1 MTKRYYNPYNETVI
15 IAVIIII
22 LSNIYVFLN
31 DKLTLS
37 IGIFS
42 NIFIYIEVF
51 YAILLIF
58 YNILLLAKDF
68 FKFKDIT
75 KYKLKKYFPLANLI
89 ILTFYICKEPLFFY
103 STKKIILVSTF
114 LLIEIFFTFFIH
126 KIKFKFRGWEKMLDE
141 IFVIAS
147 LSIIIYYLQY
157 ISGFVTFLFS
167 SFVTFILFLI
177 WLTNSVLF

>member
-1 MTKRYYNPYNETVI
+1 MTKKYYNPYNETVI
-15 IAVIIII
+15 IATIIII

-37 IGIFS
+37 IGNFS

-58 YNILLLAKDF
+58 YNILLLSKDF
-68 FKFKDIT
+68 FKFKTIT
-75 KYKLKKYFPLANLI
+75 KYKLKKYFPLTNLI
-89 ILTFYICKEPLFFY
+89 ILTFYISKEPLFFF
-103 STKKIILVSTF
+103 SMKKIMLVLVF

-126 KIKFKFRGWEKMLDE
+126 RIKFKFRAWKKMLDE
-141 IFVIAS
+141 IFVIALVS
-147 LSIIIYYLQY
+147 VIIYYLQY

-167 SFVTFILFLI
+167 SFITFI
-177 WLTNSVLF
+177 

>member
-1 MTKRYYNPYNETVI
+1 MTKKYYNPYNETVI
-15 IAVIIII
+15 IATIIII

-37 IGIFS
+37 IGNFS

-58 YNILLLAKDF
+58 YNILLLSKDF
-68 FKFKDIT
+68 FKFKTIT
-75 KYKLKKYFPLANLI
+75 KYKLKKYFPLTNLI
-89 ILTFYICKEPLFFY
+89 ILTFYISKEPLFFF
-103 STKKIILVSTF
+103 SMKKIMLVLVF

-126 KIKFKFRGWEKMLDE
+126 KIKFKFRAWKKMLDE
-141 IFVIAS
+141 IFVIALVS
-147 LSIIIYYLQY
+147 VIIYYLQY

-167 SFVTFILFLI
+167 SFITFI
-177 WLTNSVLF
+177 

>member
-37 IGIFS
+37 IGNFS

-58 YNILLLAKDF
+58 YNILLLSKDF
-68 FKFKDIT
+68 FKFKTIT
-75 KYKLKKYFPLANLI
+75 KYKLKKYFPLTNLI
-89 ILTFYICKEPLFFY
+89 ILTFYICKEPLFLF
-103 STKKIILVSTF
+103 SIKNILLALFF
-114 LLIEIFFTFFIH
+114 LIIEIFFTFFIH
-126 KIKFKFRGWEKMLDE
+126 KIKFKFRAWEKMLDE
-141 IFVIAS
+141 IFVIGLIS
-147 LSIIIYYLQY
+147 VIIYYLQY
-157 ISGFVTFLFS
+157 ISGFITFLFS
-167 SFVTFILFLI
+167 SFITFILFFI
-177 WLTNSVLF
+177 WLINKD

>member
-1 MTKRYYNPYNETVI
+1 MTKRYYNPHNETAIVAAI
-15 IAVIIII
+15 IMI
-22 LSNIYVFLN
+22 LTNIYVFLN

-37 IGIFS
+37 VGIFS

-103 STKKIILVSTF
+103 STKKIILVLTF

-141 IFVIAS
+141 IFVIA
-147 LSIIIYYLQY
+147 LVSIIIYYLQD
-157 ISGFVTFLFS
+157 ISAVVGYLFYRFIVIGTFL
-167 SFVTFILFLI
+167 L
-177 WLTNSVLF
+177 

>member
-1 MTKRYYNPYNETVI
+1 MTKRYYNPHNETAIVAAI
-15 IAVIIII
+15 IMI
-22 LSNIYVFLN
+22 LTNIYVFLN

-37 IGIFS
+37 VGIFS

-89 ILTFYICKEPLFFY
+89 ILTFYICKEPPFFY
-103 STKKIILVSTF
+103 STKKIILVLTF

-157 ISGFVTFLFS
+157 ISAVIGYLFYRFIVIVTFL
-167 SFVTFILFLI
+167 L
-177 WLTNSVLF
+177 

>member
-31 DKLTLS
+31 NKLTLS
-37 IGIFS
+37 IGNFS

-51 YAILLIF
+51 YVILLIF
-58 YNILLLAKDF
+58 YNILLLSKDF
-68 FKFKDIT
+68 FKFKTIT
-75 KYKLKKYFPLANLI
+75 KYKLKKYFPLTNLI
-89 ILTFYICKEPLFFY
+89 ILTFYICKEPLFFF
-103 STKKIILVSTF
+103 SMKKIMLVLFF
-114 LLIEIFFTFFIH
+114 LIIEIFFTFFIH
-126 KIKFKFRGWEKMLDE
+126 KIKFKFRAWEKMLDE
-141 IFVIAS
+141 IFVIGLIS
-147 LSIIIYYLQY
+147 VIIYYLQY

>member
-1 MTKRYYNPYNETVI
+1 MTKRYYNPHNETAIVAAI
-15 IAVIIII
+15 IMI
-22 LSNIYVFLN
+22 LTNIYVFLN

-126 KIKFKFRGWEKMLDE
+126 KIKFKFRVWKKILDE
-141 IFVIAS
+141 IFAIVS

-157 ISGFVTFLFS
+157 ISAVIGYLFYRFIVIVTFL
-167 SFVTFILFLI
+167 L
-177 WLTNSVLF
+177 

>member
-37 IGIFS
+37 IGNFS

-58 YNILLLAKDF
+58 YNILLLSKDF
-68 FKFKDIT
+68 FKFKTIT
-75 KYKLKKYFPLANLI
+75 KYKLKKYFPLTNLI
-89 ILTFYICKEPLFFY
+89 ILTFYISKEPLFFF
-103 STKKIILVSTF
+103 SMKKIMLVLVF

-126 KIKFKFRGWEKMLDE
+126 KIKFKFRAWKKMLDE
-141 IFVIAS
+141 IFVIALVS
-147 LSIIIYYLQY
+147 VIIYYLQY

-167 SFVTFILFLI
+167 SFITFI
-177 WLTNSVLF
+177 

>member
-1 MTKRYYNPYNETVI
+1 MTKRYYNPHNETAIVAAI
-15 IAVIIII
+15 IMI
-22 LSNIYVFLN
+22 LTNIYVFLN

-58 YNILLLAKDF
+58 YNILLLSKDF
-68 FKFKDIT
+68 FKFKTIT
-75 KYKLKKYFPLANLI
+75 KYKLKKYFPLTNLI
-89 ILTFYICKEPLFFY
+89 ILTFYISKEPLFFF
-103 STKKIILVSTF
+103 SMKKIMLVLVF

-126 KIKFKFRGWEKMLDE
+126 KIKFKFRAWKKMLDE
-141 IFVIAS
+141 IFVIALVS
-147 LSIIIYYLQY
+147 VIIYYLQY

-167 SFVTFILFLI
+167 SFITFI
-177 WLTNSVLF
+177 

>member
-1 MTKRYYNPYNETVI
+1 MTKRYYNPHNETAIVAAI
-15 IAVIIII
+15 IMI
-22 LSNIYVFLN
+22 LTNIYVFLN

-141 IFVIAS
+141 IFVIA
-147 LSIIIYYLQY
+147 LVSIIIYYLQH
-157 ISGFVTFLFS
+157 ISAVVGYLFYSFIVIVTFL
-167 SFVTFILFLI
+167 L
-177 WLTNSVLF
+177 

>member
-1 MTKRYYNPYNETVI
+1 MTKRYYNPYNEIVI

-37 IGIFS
+37 IGNFS

-51 YAILLIF
+51 YVILLIF
-58 YNILLLAKDF
+58 YNILLLSKDF
-68 FKFKDIT
+68 FKFKTIT
-75 KYKLKKYFPLANLI
+75 KYKLKKYFPLTNLI
-89 ILTFYICKEPLFFY
+89 ILTFYICKEPLFFF
-103 STKKIILVSTF
+103 SMKKIMLVLFF
-114 LLIEIFFTFFIH
+114 LIIEIFFTFFIH
-126 KIKFKFRGWEKMLDE
+126 KIKFKFRAWEKMLDE
-141 IFVIAS
+141 IFVIGLIS
-147 LSIIIYYLQY
+147 VIIYYLQY

>member
-31 DKLTLS
+31 NKLTLS
-37 IGIFS
+37 IGNFS

-58 YNILLLAKDF
+58 YNILLLSKDF
-68 FKFKDIT
+68 FKFKTMT
-75 KYKLKKYFPLANLI
+75 KYKLKKYFPLTNLI
-89 ILTFYICKEPLFFY
+89 ILTFYICKEPLFFF
-103 STKKIILVSTF
+103 SMKKIMLVLFF
-114 LLIEIFFTFFIH
+114 LIIEIFFTFFIH
-126 KIKFKFRGWEKMLDE
+126 KIKFKFRAWKKMLDE
-141 IFVIAS
+141 IFVIALVS
-147 LSIIIYYLQY
+147 VIIYYLQY

-167 SFVTFILFLI
+167 SFITFI
-177 WLTNSVLF
+177 WLTNKDWSL

>member
-37 IGIFS
+37 IGNFS

-58 YNILLLAKDF
+58 YNILLLSKDF
-68 FKFKDIT
+68 FKFKTIT
-75 KYKLKKYFPLANLI
+75 KYKLKKYFPLTNLI
-89 ILTFYICKEPLFFY
+89 ILTFYICKEPLFF
-103 STKKIILVSTF
+103 SSIKKIILVLTF

-126 KIKFKFRGWEKMLDE
+126 KIKFKFRAWEKMLDE
-141 IFVIAS
+141 IFVIGLIS
-147 LSIIIYYLQY
+147 VIIYYLQY
-157 ISGFVTFLFS
+157 ISEFITFLFS
-167 SFVTFILFLI
+167 SFITFILFFI
-177 WLTNSVLF
+177 WLINKD

>member
-1 MTKRYYNPYNETVI
+1 MTKRYYNPHNETAIVAAI
-15 IAVIIII
+15 IMI
-22 LSNIYVFLN
+22 LTNIYVFLN

-37 IGIFS
+37 VGIFS

-103 STKKIILVSTF
+103 STKKIILVLTF
-114 LLIEIFFTFFIH
+114 LLIGIFFTFFIH
-126 KIKFKFRGWEKMLDE
+126 KIKFKFRGWKKMLDE
-141 IFVIAS
+141 IFVIA
-147 LSIIIYYLQY
+147 LVSIIIYYLQH
-157 ISGFVTFLFS
+157 ISAVVGYLFYRFIVIVTFL
-167 SFVTFILFLI
+167 L
-177 WLTNSVLF
+177 

>member
-15 IAVIIII
+15 IATIIII

-37 IGIFS
+37 IGNFS

-58 YNILLLAKDF
+58 YNILLLSKDF
-68 FKFKDIT
+68 FKFKTIT
-75 KYKLKKYFPLANLI
+75 KYKLKKYFPLTNLI
-89 ILTFYICKEPLFFY
+89 ILTFYISKEPLFFF
-103 STKKIILVSTF
+103 SMKKIMLVLFF
-114 LLIEIFFTFFIH
+114 LIIEIFFTFFIH
-126 KIKFKFRGWEKMLDE
+126 KIKFKFRAWKKMLDE
-141 IFVIAS
+141 IFVIALVS
-147 LSIIIYYLQY
+147 VIIYYLQY

-167 SFVTFILFLI
+167 SFITFI
-177 WLTNSVLF
+177 

>member
-1 MTKRYYNPYNETVI
+1 MTKRYYNPHNETAIVAAI
-15 IAVIIII
+15 TMI
-22 LSNIYVFLN
+22 LTNIYVFLN

-89 ILTFYICKEPLFFY
+89 IL
-103 STKKIILVSTF
+103 
-114 LLIEIFFTFFIH
+114 LL
-126 KIKFKFRGWEKMLDE
+126 
-141 IFVIAS
+141 
-147 LSIIIYYLQY
+147 
-157 ISGFVTFLFS
+157 
-167 SFVTFILFLI
+167 
-177 WLTNSVLF
+177 

>member
-37 IGIFS
+37 IGNFS

-58 YNILLLAKDF
+58 YNILLLSKDF
-68 FKFKDIT
+68 FKFKTIT
-75 KYKLKKYFPLANLI
+75 KYKLKKYFPLTNLI
-89 ILTFYICKEPLFFY
+89 ILTFYISKEPLFFF
-103 STKKIILVSTF
+103 SMKKIMLVLVF

-126 KIKFKFRGWEKMLDE
+126 KIKFKFRAWKKMLDE
-141 IFVIAS
+141 IFVIALVS
-147 LSIIIYYLQY
+147 VIIYYLQY
-157 ISGFVTFLFS
+157 ISGFIAFLFS
-167 SFVTFILFLI
+167 PLIVLILIFR
-177 WLTNSVLF
+177 

>member
-1 MTKRYYNPYNETVI
+1 MTKKYYNPYNETVI
-15 IAVIIII
+15 IATIIII

-37 IGIFS
+37 IGNFS

-58 YNILLLAKDF
+58 YNILLLSKDF
-68 FKFKDIT
+68 FKFKTIT
-75 KYKLKKYFPLANLI
+75 KYKLKKYFPLTNLI
-89 ILTFYICKEPLFFY
+89 ILTFYISKEPLFFF
-103 STKKIILVSTF
+103 SMKKIMLVLVF

-126 KIKFKFRGWEKMLDE
+126 KIKFKFRAWKKMLDE
-141 IFVIAS
+141 IFVIALVS
-147 LSIIIYYLQY
+147 VIIYYLQY

-167 SFVTFILFLI
+167 SFITFI
-177 WLTNSVLF
+177 WLTNKDWSL